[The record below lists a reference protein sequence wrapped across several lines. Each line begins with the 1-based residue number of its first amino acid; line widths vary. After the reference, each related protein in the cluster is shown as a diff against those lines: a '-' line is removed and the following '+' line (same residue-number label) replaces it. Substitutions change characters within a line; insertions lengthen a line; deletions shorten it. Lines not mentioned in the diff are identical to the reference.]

1 MRRFI
6 LLCAAA
12 VAMFAG
18 LSPAASA
25 ATKTWVGGSGAN
37 WSTAAN
43 WSPSGAPIAGDL
55 VQFNSAVTSTA
66 DLGTVAIGAVVFGAN
81 SGGSVINGT
90 IRINAAAA
98 PASNFEDNA
107 TGAANTINA
116 NIVLSAGRSWFKSS
130 TLGHTLEFKGTISG
144 DGSENGIRIYGPGTV
159 KFNLNFDNSY
169 VGATTVNSAD
179 ANGGNGLLQI
189 AGNAFSVIPG
199 EFVVG
204 TSTTASSAADRPQA
218 QWITSQVV
226 ADGSKVTVGPDGLLV
241 LGINNEVIAQL
252 SGTGSITTTGTFAAL
267 TVGDAGDFTWGG
279 VISGTGNV
287 NKVGTG
293 SMTYTAVN
301 AYTGTTTVSG
311 GTLVLDAPSRTIF
324 GPLNIGLGVG
334 TTTTA
339 TVRLANDYQNDNA
352 FLPITINA
360 DGKLDTSGR
369 SEKLGA
375 VTMNGGHFTN
385 ADGSRIDGGL
395 TMNGGT
401 ITAATSDPLTM
412 RSNVVA
418 TSTGPFGAASINAN
432 VLLRNSPA
440 TFTVNSGSAQPEL
453 TINGMLTIDPGFPK
467 NLIKTGAG
475 TLRLAGTA
483 ANNYGGSTTIAQ
495 GTLELA
501 KPDNVGAISG
511 PVVIG
516 NGADPAGSATLKS
529 LAINQIG
536 GNSTVQI
543 NASGKFDLNAFS
555 QSVTSLSGVGTV
567 SLPTPVS
574 ELRIGNPT
582 GTTATYDGIISGLG
596 KVTKFDPGTQIFTQ
610 NNPYTG
616 KTLLLGGTLIINGQ
630 QSGDAFVDFGGSL
643 SGTGKIGN
651 ATLCCEAKLLPGVT
665 GVGGTLSAGNIAAGS
680 GDTFVFDLTSPS
692 VFGKLNV
699 TGTVALSKATLSV
712 LPAPG
717 FTAPI
722 GTVFEI
728 VTNDGTDAVTGTFQ
742 GLPQGATVSAGSRNF
757 TISYTGGTGNDI
769 TLTVAKN
776 TPVMTLSASPNP
788 TLPPA
793 FGGNTT
799 LLLAVGTVGGV
810 EPTGTVAFVINGT
823 PVPNCSART
832 LFAGVA
838 SCFLPSTSLTV
849 GTASVTASYSGD
861 GNYAAGSPTPLS
873 LVVAGDT
880 TPVLL
885 VQLNGASFGVVTSNP
900 TGISCAGHCSEIYPN
915 GTVVTLTATPNAGS
929 VFVSWGGGCIGRIS
943 PCTLTLNGPKF
954 VTARFAPISI
964 VGTTINIDIDGD
976 GKYRP
981 ETDGLLIT
989 RFIQGLTGPALTA
1002 GAVALPSKGGTA
1014 TRVVD
1019 ADIENYLTNIF
1030 PALDVS
1036 WDGGMNNTDGVLI
1049 MRYLFGF
1056 RGAAL
1061 VAGVTLGGGVTPAM
1075 VEANLQALTP

>member
-55 VQFNSAVTSTA
+55 VQFNSPATSNA
-66 DLGTVAIGAVVFGAN
+66 NLGTVAIGAVVFGAN

-301 AYTGTTTVSG
+301 AYTGTTIVSG

-339 TVRLANDYQNDNA
+339 TVRLAYDDQINDTS
-352 FLPITINA
+352 LPITINA
-360 DGKLDTSGR
+360 DGKLDADGFYES
-369 SEKLGA
+369 LGT
-375 VTMNGGHFTN
+375 VNMNGGQFALAGN
-385 ADGSRIDGGL
+385 VRIFGGL

-401 ITAATSDPLTM
+401 ITDTGGGELEM

-418 TSTGPFGAASINAN
+418 TSTAPFGAASINAT
-432 VLLRNSPA
+432 VVVPYTPT
-440 TFTVNSGSAQPEL
+440 TFTVNSGSTQPEL
-453 TINGMLTIDPGFPK
+453 TINGVVKVPGDPS

-483 ANNYGGSTTIAQ
+483 ANTYGGSTTIAQ

-511 PVVIG
+511 PIVIG
-516 NGADPAGSATLKS
+516 NNTDPAGSATLKNMAS
-529 LAINQIG
+529 NQLIGKPDVKINLSGVYQVADASTPRTETIG
-536 GNSTVQI
+536 KLSGFGKLFLPFRPELTIDFPSGESSFFGVI
-543 NASGKFDLNAFS
+543 DDPAPNASGNK
-555 QSVTSLSGVGTV
+555 
-567 SLPTPVS
+567 
-574 ELRIGNPT
+574 RINKRG
-582 GTTATYDGIISGLG
+582 G
-596 KVTKFDPGTQIFTQ
+596 GTQIFNLNTTYDGSLVVDEGVLSVNGQ
-610 NNPYTG
+610 MAQAPVYIQ
-616 KTLLLGGTLIINGQ
+616 GGTLRGNGRV
-630 QSGDAFVDFGGSL
+630 GDVEVGSNVAAMSTLWPGSAFGILTTGAAAFSFGPSARLHIDLPSATPGTHGRLSVTGAFRPGDNDGGSL
-643 SGTGKIGN
+643 YVNPINNPT
-651 ATLCCEAKLLPGVT
+651 
-665 GVGGTLSAGNIAAGS
+665 
-680 GDTFVFDLTSPS
+680 
-692 VFGKLNV
+692 
-699 TGTVALSKATLSV
+699 
-712 LPAPG
+712 PAN
-717 FTAPI
+717 

-728 VTNDGTDAVTGTFQ
+728 VSK
-742 GLPQGATVSAGSRNF
+742 VSAGVATSTFLGLPEGRSVYMGARNGK
-757 TISYTGGTGNDI
+757 ISYVGGDGNDV
-769 TLTVAKN
+769 TLTVA
-776 TPVMTLSASPNP
+776 P
-788 TLPPA
+788 TL
-793 FGGNTT
+793 
-799 LLLAVGTVGGV
+799 
-810 EPTGTVAFVINGT
+810 
-823 PVPNCSART
+823 
-832 LFAGVA
+832 
-838 SCFLPSTSLTV
+838 
-849 GTASVTASYSGD
+849 
-861 GNYAAGSPTPLS
+861 
-873 LVVAGDT
+873 
-880 TPVLL
+880 
-885 VQLNGASFGVVTSNP
+885 
-900 TGISCAGHCSEIYPN
+900 
-915 GTVVTLTATPNAGS
+915 
-929 VFVSWGGGCIGRIS
+929 
-943 PCTLTLNGPKF
+943 
-954 VTARFAPISI
+954 
-964 VGTTINIDIDGD
+964 DIDGD
-976 GKYRP
+976 SRYLA

-989 RFIQGLTGPALTA
+989 RYIRGLTGPALATQVVATSA
-1002 GAVALPSKGGTA
+1002 GARRTVN
-1014 TRVVD
+1014 
-1019 ADIENYLTNIF
+1019 ADVEAYLAHLGN
-1030 PALDVS
+1030 ALDVDQNGVINS
-1036 WDGGMNNTDGVLI
+1036 TDSTLI
-1049 MRYLFGF
+1049 LRYMFGF

-1061 VAGVTLGGGVTPAM
+1061 IAGVPLPGG
-1075 VEANLQALTP
+1075 ENANTVAARIAALTP